1 MNTVKGLLGG
11 IALLLVLAIP
21 TNSQAQTVAFNGVGS
36 SALFLELGQA
46 AAAKKANGGLG
57 ATCLWSTSVKNAV
70 VATDASANGGGE
82 TESGNA
88 WVAWTPTSTNSC
100 TSTTTTTKIYAYLQ
114 TDSVVGN
121 RCLFNGCT
129 VNFTSTAIGSSSSGL
144 ILGTSS
150 EVSLPSAIATIL
162 NANKTV
168 TAAGT
173 DIRPEDAQ
181 FATKRGLTPCG
192 TPVVTGS
199 QYLGLGYSNGG
210 TIDSFYSTSVFHVIN
225 FALPASFAVTS
236 VGATPIVVAV
246 ETDGTENGFGDPNI
260 KNLNRSTLARYLD
273 GSIGSTNA
281 ALTPGT
287 AAVGTPAATTV
298 LVREPLSGT
307 YNTMEYNI
315 PNSVEL
321 KTSQDVGFNQPS
333 ATKNCSGTAPKWNA
347 EGTSL
352 GTLVTGAVRNRVIG
366 TGQMVTEL
374 LATPNTLGYAFWSV
388 ANFKAATNTAK
399 YLTIDGIDPL
409 ENYYTDG
416 EIPAT
421 PYDLTR
427 VTLAHIKD
435 GTYPI
440 WSNLRLVNKGATAL
454 PGVTALATAAQNF
467 VTFGEVLNPRPDFV
481 PASSLKVLRSHF
493 TPPGQ
498 TVVPANGD
506 GSSCSVTEAGGDV
519 GGVVL
524 THQVDVAYCV
534 ATGGSTKGI
543 TGLRQ

>member
-1 MNTVKGLLGG
+1 MKTVKGLLGG
-11 IALLLVLAIP
+11 IALLFVLANS
-21 TNSQAQTVAFNGVGS
+21 TNSQAQTVAFNGMGS
-36 SALFLELGQA
+36 SALFLELGEA
-46 AAAKKANGGLG
+46 AAAKTTSGGLG
-57 ATCLWSTSVKNAV
+57 ATCVWSTNVSKAV
-70 VATDASANGGGE
+70 VATDSSTFGGGE

-100 TSTTTTTKIYAYLQ
+100 TSVTTTTKIYAYLQ

-121 RCLFNGCT
+121 RCLFNACT
-129 VNFTSTAIGSSSSGL
+129 IAFTSTAIGSSPSGL
-144 ILGTSS
+144 ILGTSG
-150 EVSLPSAIATIL
+150 EKALPSAVATIL
-162 NANKTV
+162 NANKAV

-181 FATKRGLTPCG
+181 FAIKRGLTPCG
-192 TPVVTGS
+192 TPVTTGS
-199 QYLGLGYSNGG
+199 QYLGLGYANGG
-210 TIDSFYSTSVFHVIN
+210 TIDSFYSSSQFHAIN
-225 FALPASFAVTS
+225 FTLPAAFAVTP

-273 GSIGSTNA
+273 GSLGNTSD
-281 ALTPGT
+281 ALLPGT

-298 LVREPLSGT
+298 LIREPLSGT

-315 PNSVEL
+315 PNSAEL
-321 KTSQDVGFNQPS
+321 KTSQDVGYNQPA
-333 ATKNCSGTAPKWNA
+333 ATKNCSGTAVKWNA
-347 EGTSL
+347 EGTSM
-352 GTLVTGAVRNRVIG
+352 GTLVTGAVRNRAIG

-374 LATPNTLGYAFWSV
+374 LATPNALGYSFWSV

-399 YLTIDGIDPL
+399 YLTIDGVDPI

-421 PYDLTR
+421 PYDLTK

-454 PGVTALATAAQNF
+454 PGVTALASAAQNF

-498 TVVPANGD
+498 TVTPANGD
-506 GSSCSVTEAGGDV
+506 GGSCSVPEAGGDV

-534 ATGGSTKGI
+534 ATGGSTHGI